1 MCDNDERLSALAKEI
16 INTMPLPYITF
27 VYIAATSQGVGVRRQ
42 RASLS
47 TTCGRP
53 SQDANC
59 VKIEEIEFRVQ
70 SPDRR
75 LFYNT

>member
-27 VYIAATSQGVGVRRQ
+27 VYIAATSQGVEVRRQ
-42 RASLS
+42 RAYLS
-47 TTCGRP
+47 TTCG
-53 SQDANC
+53 
-59 VKIEEIEFRVQ
+59 IEEIEFRVQ